1 MKDRKFDQYSY
12 ASANVFP
19 LKLLLHEDLIHS
31 CIHEKKVIP
40 IHIQLNPTNKCIFD
54 CSFCSCSNRDR
65 RLELPYP
72 ELISFMEKAK
82 ELGCKSVT
90 ITGGGEPLLYPKFD
104 EMVTALN
111 ELGIEM
117 GLVTNG
123 ALLDAISDGSISK
136 MTWIRISVSDEMPEQ
151 LERHLGLSFDRWLK
165 VLSNIVKNNRRVD
178 WAFSYVVTENSK
190 PELIAKILKF
200 ANEHNFTHIRLV
212 NDIFRAD
219 QLKPVME
226 YIKWAIRTIYK
237 IDDRIVNYQDRAY
250 WTKGQNPCYISLLKP
265 VVDAGGYILPCCGTM
280 YALEKPSRDYEPS
293 MRMGHIRD
301 FEDLIHEQKFF
312 DGSRCVKCYYYGY
325 NLVLGTLLKGLKHV
339 NFV

>member
-1 MKDRKFDQYSY
+1 
-12 ASANVFP
+12 
-19 LKLLLHEDLIHS
+19 
-31 CIHEKKVIP
+31 
-40 IHIQLNPTNKCIFD
+40 
-54 CSFCSCSNRDR
+54 
-65 RLELPYP
+65 
-72 ELISFMEKAK
+72 MEKAK

-123 ALLDAISDGSISK
+123 ALLDAISDDSISK

-165 VLSNIVKNNRRVD
+165 MLSNIVKNNRRVD

-265 VVDAGGYILPCCGTM
+265 VVDAGGYILPCCGVQ

-301 FEDLIHEQKFF
+301 FEDLIHKQKFF